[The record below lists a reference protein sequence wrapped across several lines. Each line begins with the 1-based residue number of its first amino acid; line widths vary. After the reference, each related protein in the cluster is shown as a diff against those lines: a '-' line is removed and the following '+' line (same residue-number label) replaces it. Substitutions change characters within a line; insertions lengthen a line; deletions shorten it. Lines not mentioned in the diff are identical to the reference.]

1 MWLTD
6 FYIKIKHLLLGGAR
20 NIEDPR
26 IFHQISLVAFFA
38 WVGLGADGL
47 SSCCYG
53 PEEAYLALQ
62 GHTHLGIFVALATA
76 ITIFVITASY
86 SQIVELFPAGGGGY
100 HVATKL
106 LSPSLG
112 MVAGCALLIDYVLTI
127 TISVASGADAIFS
140 FLPHNWIKFRL
151 PFAILGVLL
160 LIILNLRGVKE
171 SVLPL
176 VPVFLTFLITH
187 VIAIVMAIFIH
198 SSDLPATVSS
208 TSAEVSR
215 TYSEIGLFA
224 MFFMILRAYSMGAG
238 TFTGIEAVSNGIQ
251 ILREP
256 RVVTA
261 KKTMR
266 YMAVSLAFTAFGLM
280 LGYILFKVQY
290 VPGKTLN
297 AVLFEKVTAGW
308 NKDFGTGFVLVT
320 LASEAVLLFVA
331 AQTGFLGGP
340 RVLSSMALDQWFPFQ
355 LAILSER
362 LVIKYS
368 IMIMGLSSIAFM
380 ILTRGSVKF
389 LVILY
394 SINVFIT
401 FCLSQAGMVRHWWQI
416 RKSSVSRGWK
426 RRISINGIGLTMT
439 TFILISVTVIK
450 FNEGGWITLLV
461 TGTLMAIAITIKR
474 YYHRTQKQLTSLNK
488 LVETVELSLKQ
499 PPPFQKQ
506 TPAFDEKAKT
516 AVILVSGFKGTG
528 LHTLYNVRRLFGE
541 GFKNF
546 IFLEIGIVDAGHFK
560 GPDAVHDL
568 EEHVKS
574 DLALYE
580 SFMKR
585 EGYPVK
591 TFSAIG
597 TDVAD
602 EICETA
608 RAVHRQYPQSV
619 FFAGQLVFKEETLLD
634 RILSNKVVFVVQRRL
649 HREGIPFII
658 MPLKIG

>member
-1 MWLTD
+1 VWITD
-6 FYIKIKHLLLGGAR
+6 FYNKTKLLLLGKAR
-20 NIEDPR
+20 NLEDPR

-62 GHTHLGIFVALATA
+62 GHIYLGIFVALATA
-76 ITIFVITASY
+76 LTIFVITASY

-100 HVATKL
+100 NVATKL
-106 LSPSLG
+106 LSPNLG
-112 MVAGCALLIDYVLTI
+112 MIAGCALLIDYVLTI
-127 TISVASGADAIFS
+127 TISVASGTDAIFS
-140 FLPHNWIKFRL
+140 FLPAEWLRFRL

-160 LIILNLRGVKE
+160 LIILNLRGIKE

-187 VIAIVMAIFIH
+187 VIAIVAAIFIH
-198 SSDLPATVSS
+198 SSDLPTIVSS
-208 TSAEVSR
+208 TSSDVSR
-215 TYSEIGLFA
+215 TYSEIGMFGMLFL
-224 MFFMILRAYSMGAG
+224 ILRAYSMGAG
-238 TFTGIEAVSNGIQ
+238 TFTGIEAVSNGMQ

-256 RVVTA
+256 RVITA

-266 YMAVSLAFTAFGLM
+266 YMAISLAFTAFGLM
-280 LGYILFKVQY
+280 LGYLLFRVQH

-297 AVLFEKVTAGW
+297 AVLLENITAGW
-308 NKDFGTGFVLVT
+308 SPAQGTIFVFVT
-320 LASEAVLLFVA
+320 LISEAVLLFVA

-362 LVIKYS
+362 LVIKYG

-380 ILTRGSVKF
+380 LLTKGSVKF

-401 FCLSQAGMVRHWWQI
+401 FCLAQAGMVRHWWKI
-416 RKSSVSRGWK
+416 RTGSVRRGWK
-426 RRISINGIGLTMT
+426 RPITINGVGLLMT
-439 TFILISVTVIK
+439 SFILVSVTIIK

-461 TGTLMAIAITIKR
+461 TGSLMGLAIVIKR
-474 YYHRTQKQLTSLNK
+474 YYKRTQKQLTSLNK
-488 LVETVELSLKQ
+488 LVETVESSLRQ
-499 PPPFQKQ
+499 PPPHPK
-506 TPAFDEKAKT
+506 PAPVFNEKGKT

-541 GFKNF
+541 GFTNF
-546 IFLEIGIVDAGHFK
+546 VFIEIGIVDAGHFK
-560 GPDAVHDL
+560 GPDAVVDL

-602 EICETA
+602 EICEAA
-608 RAVHRQYPQSV
+608 RGVYRKYPQSV
-619 FFAGQLVFKEETLLD
+619 FFAGQLVFKDETLLD
-634 RILSNKVVFVVQRRL
+634 RILANKVVFVVQRRL

-658 MPLKIG
+658 MPLKVG

>member
-1 MWLTD
+1 MWIFD
-6 FYIKIKHLLLGGAR
+6 FYVKTKQLLLGKAR
-20 NIEDPR
+20 DLEDQR
-26 IFHQISLVAFFA
+26 LFHKISLVAFFA

-47 SSCCYG
+47 SSSCYG

-62 GHTHLGIFVALATA
+62 GHTYLGIFVALATA
-76 ITIFVITASY
+76 ITIFIITASY
-86 SQIVELFPAGGGGY
+86 SHIVELFPAGGGGY
-100 HVATKL
+100 NVATKL
-106 LSPSLG
+106 LSPSIG
-112 MVAGCALLIDYVLTI
+112 MVSGCALLIDYVLTI

-140 FLPHNWIKFRL
+140 FLPADWAKFRL

-160 LIILNLRGVKE
+160 LIILNLRGAKE

-187 VIAIVMAIFIH
+187 VIAIIAAIFTH
-198 SSDLPATVSS
+198 SSDLPAIVSS
-208 TSAEVSR
+208 TSSDVSR
-215 TYSEIGLFA
+215 TYSEIGMFGMLFL
-224 MFFMILRAYSMGAG
+224 ILKAYSMGAG
-238 TFTGIEAVSNGIQ
+238 TFTGIEAVSNGVQ

-256 RVVTA
+256 RIATA
-261 KKTMR
+261 KKTMH
-266 YMAVSLAFTAFGLM
+266 YMAVSLAFMAFGLM
-280 LGYILFKVQY
+280 LGYILFNVQH

-297 AVLFEKVTAGW
+297 AVLFEKLTAGW
-308 NKDFGTGFVLVT
+308 NPSLGTTFVLVT
-320 LASEAVLLFVA
+320 LFSEAVLLFVA
-331 AQTGFLGGP
+331 AQAGFLDGP
-340 RVLSSMALDQWFPFQ
+340 RVLSNMALDGWLPFQ
-355 LAILSER
+355 LTILSER
-362 LVIKYS
+362 LVIKYG
-368 IMIMGLSSIAFM
+368 IMIMGISSIILMFLSS
-380 ILTRGSVKF
+380 GSVKF

-401 FCLSQAGMVRHWWQI
+401 FCLSQAGMVRHWWKS
-416 RKSSVSRGWK
+416 RKSHIKWL
-426 RRISINGIGLTMT
+426 RRLSINGLGLLMT
-439 TFILISVTVIK
+439 SFILISVVVLK
-450 FNEGGWITLLV
+450 FNEGGWITLII
-461 TGTLMAIAITIKR
+461 TGSLIGVAIVIKR
-474 YYHRTQKQLTSLNK
+474 YYRRTQKLLTNLNQM
-488 LVETVELSLKQ
+488 VETVERTLKQ
-499 PPPFQKQ
+499 PPPFQK
-506 TPAFDEKAKT
+506 PAPVFDEKAKT

-541 GFKNF
+541 GFRNF
-546 IFLEIGIVDAGHFK
+546 VFIEIGIVDAGHFK
-560 GPDAVHDL
+560 GPEAVREL

-585 EGYPVK
+585 EGIPVK

-658 MPLKIG
+658 MPLKVG

>member
-1 MWLTD
+1 VWITD
-6 FYIKIKHLLLGGAR
+6 FYIKTKQLLLGKAR
-20 NIEDPR
+20 NLEDPR

-53 PEEAYLALQ
+53 PEEAFLALQ
-62 GHTHLGIFVALATA
+62 GHTYLGIFVALAIA
-76 ITIFVITASY
+76 ITIFIITASY
-86 SQIVELFPAGGGGY
+86 AQLVELFPAGGGGY
-100 HVATKL
+100 NVATKL

-112 MVAGCALLIDYVLTI
+112 MVAGCALLIDYALTI
-127 TISVASGADAIFS
+127 TISVASGVAAIFS
-140 FLPHNWIKFRL
+140 FLPPDWVKFRL
-151 PFAILGVLL
+151 SFAVLGVLL

-187 VIAIVMAIFIH
+187 VIVILAAIFSH
-198 SSDLPATVSS
+198 SSDLPAIAGS
-208 TSAEVSR
+208 TSSEVSR
-215 TYSEIGLFA
+215 TYSEIGMFGILFL
-224 MFFMILRAYSMGAG
+224 ILRAYSMGAG
-238 TFTGIEAVSNGIQ
+238 TFTGIEAVSDSMQ

-266 YMAVSLAFTAFGLM
+266 YMAISLAFMAFGLM
-280 LGYILFKVQY
+280 LGYLLFGVEH
-290 VPGKTLN
+290 VEGKTLN
-297 AVLFEKVTAGW
+297 AVFFKKVTAGW
-308 NKDFGTGFVLVT
+308 NPDFGTVFVLVT

-362 LVIKYS
+362 LVIKYG

-380 ILTRGSVKF
+380 LLTKGSVKF

-401 FCLSQAGMVRHWWQI
+401 FCLAQAGMVRHWWKI
-416 RKSSVSRGWK
+416 RTASVHKGWI
-426 RRISINGIGLTMT
+426 RRITINGIGLTMT
-439 TFILISVTVIK
+439 TFILISVTIIK

-461 TGTLMAIAITIKR
+461 TGSLMVIAITIKR
-474 YYHRTQKQLTSLNK
+474 YYRRTQKQLSSLNK
-488 LVETVELSLKQ
+488 LVETVEHTLTQ
-499 PPPFQKQ
+499 PPPSQIQ
-506 TPAFDEKAKT
+506 ESVFDEKAKT

-546 IFLEIGIVDAGHFK
+546 VFIEIGIVDAGHFK
-560 GPDAVHDL
+560 GPDAVHEL

-574 DLALYE
+574 DLSLYE
-580 SFMKR
+580 SFMER
-585 EGYPVK
+585 EGFPVK

-608 RAVHRQYPQSV
+608 REVYRQYQQSV
-619 FFAGQLVFKEETLLD
+619 FFAGQLVFKDETLLD
-634 RILSNKVVFVVQRRL
+634 RVLANKVVFVVQRRL

-658 MPLKIG
+658 MPLKVG